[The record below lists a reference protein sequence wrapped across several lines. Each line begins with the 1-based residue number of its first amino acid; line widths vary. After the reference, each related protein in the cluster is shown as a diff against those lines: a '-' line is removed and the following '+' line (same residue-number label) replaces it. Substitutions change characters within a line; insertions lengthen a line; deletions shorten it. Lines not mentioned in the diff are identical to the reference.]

1 MVTQAVA
8 ADVQDALPGSLPPT
22 DATVATPPLEPKNA
36 GVDDSSRY
44 SVHYCTPHM
53 KITGVV
59 VLSPIL
65 VAFDPDPKHPHVREF
80 GVDQYELRLEVSDI
94 IECGAVAIP
103 IEDRTRGGELVAH
116 FLQLHVRTLDG
127 ERFVLQEPDAWRVVF
142 KMERREE
149 LHEATCKLL
158 DALEAAKSKRLPED
172 KRPQRSATSVPFPC
186 MDPLAELEAKAPS
199 GARSAEQPRGA
210 TAAAADAWAA
220 AAAGAWTAV
229 RRLRTT
235 SPTELASPQAPPEVG
250 AETSAVAASQQPRVA
265 PALAMEVPMRS
276 GSVEKPLL
284 TQAMVACLLEHLP
297 VSLRVTG
304 AVEWVLRYSPKANG
318 VSLATLFRNLEG
330 CEHTILLVQDVE
342 EHVFGGFA
350 PVPWEPCH
358 GRFYGSGE
366 AFVFTFGKL
375 VGEPLAFKTFPW
387 SCANSCFMYSDS
399 DLLALGGGDGHHA
412 VVIRNDLLRGCS
424 SPTATFGNPGLASS
438 EEFVVRDLE
447 IWALEQI
454 EP

>member
-1 MVTQAVA
+1 MVTQATV
-8 ADVQDALPGSLPPT
+8 ADVDEALPGSPPVT
-22 DATVATPPLEPKNA
+22 DVAAATPTSELA
-36 GVDDSSRY
+36 TDDSSRY

-53 KITGVV
+53 RITGVV

-103 IEDRTRGGELVAH
+103 IEDRARGGELVAH

-127 ERFVLQEPDAWRVVF
+127 KRFVPQEPDAWRVVF

-158 DALEAAKSKRLPED
+158 DALEAAKSKKLPEEQC
-172 KRPQRSATSVPFPC
+172 PQQSATSVPFPC
-186 MDPLAELEAKAPS
+186 MDPLAELEANAPS
-199 GARSAEQPRGA
+199 GARATEQPGA
-210 TAAAADAWAA
+210 WAADAMAA

-229 RRLRTT
+229 RSLRPT
-235 SPTELASPQAPPEVG
+235 SATEPSSPGLEVG
-250 AETSAVAASQQPRVA
+250 AEKVATTVSQQSKVVAAPAVEVA
-265 PALAMEVPMRS
+265 LRS
-276 GSVEKPLL
+276 GCVEKPLL

-297 VSLRVTG
+297 VSLRVPG
-304 AVEWVLRYSPKANG
+304 AVEWVLRYSPKAHG

-330 CEHTILLVQDVE
+330 CEHTILLIQDVE

-366 AFVFTFGKL
+366 AFVFSFGKL
-375 VGEPLAFKTFPW
+375 VGEAAVLNHFPW
-387 SCANSCFMYSDS
+387 SCTNSCFMYSDS
-399 DLLALGGGDGHHA
+399 DLLAMGGGDGHHA

-447 IWALEQI
+447 IWALEQM